1 MRGTIVI
8 FFVALFVSCNT
19 IDRQDKEQIDELNVR
34 AYSLR
39 YVDVD
44 SVSLLA
50 QKALSLSKH
59 YADGRNEARNNLAF
73 VAYQQMD
80 FDGVDS
86 ILSLIREDSHNQLLL
101 LCAEVMQ
108 MKATQRTGNGE
119 GFFAARSKAE
129 DHLRR
134 IYEGWDEV
142 KGHKKALLVYAQ
154 TEFNIITSTYY
165 YYQEQDSLARAE
177 IHKVL
182 PSLRQRVDTAQ
193 WVYYNYMLG
202 SGGLVEGVNAEE
214 VTLREFDYLYRA
226 YNIARRM
233 SMAYFEANCLQSFA
247 SMFLQHEELIANQ
260 RLDGYQV
267 LKAHHVNWFEDG
279 EDLPLAFGQHALS
292 LFQQYDDLFQ
302 TACTYRTLGEIYFHR
317 GDYDGALEN
326 YSRAIYLVNHHH
338 LTYYAD
344 ISPDTLSLFNPD
356 NVEQR
361 VEMQWINDARISTV
375 PEWIA
380 GIRQQLMLVF
390 SALDMKQASDYNR
403 NAYLDLLQSA
413 NQNLELEE
421 RSAELE
427 TQMRELRWR
436 LYLSVLLM
444 LAAIGLFFFFRRRFR
459 QPVSTADNVE
469 LNALAE
475 QTEQVE
481 EQLLVSKQHIVEN
494 KRKNAENR
502 AKVSLVHAILP
513 FLDRIGGEVRY
524 MVKSGKVEKERQKYI
539 TELIDQIEQYN
550 DILTKWIKMEQGQ
563 LDLHIST
570 VSIDKLMGIVQA
582 GRYAFDQKGIELNV
596 TPSGLYAKGDES
608 LTLFMMNTLADNAR
622 KFTPNG
628 GRVCLS
634 AEATDEYVEVRV
646 ADTGAGLSEGDVG
659 LLMNN
664 KVYDATKI
672 GDTSNANKGTGFG
685 LMNCRGIIEKYKKV
699 SSIFA
704 CCAFGVQSKLGE
716 GSTFYFRLPR
726 VIKLLLFLLC
736 LPVLTWG
743 NQVSAL
749 CDSVYQ
755 MNVEGRYNEALS
767 YADRALSALNQ
778 EYPHQSPLLLLDTLD
793 ANREGAELLWAQ
805 AGVDADYPQIVELR
819 NEVALAALALH
830 EWKLY
835 AYNNRICTRLY
846 KFIHQ
851 DKSLPGYYHQLEQT
865 HQNSNILLA
874 FILIISVVILL
885 FAARYRQRIM
895 QVLLHRQNEMQEQA
909 LSKQD
914 ELSKNEYEDARL
926 YVQNQVLDNCLSTI
940 KHESMYYPSRI
951 RLLVEQMKESDIS
964 QLSELVDYYHHI
976 YTLLCRQADMQ
987 VSQPGFKRQKVDVG
1001 RVLRRATQTCTR
1013 LSKKHEIQLSFATE
1027 PTIGA
1032 ASVVADEI
1040 LLDYLIESL
1049 LAGMLHDNAEITM
1062 LAEEDGDFVC
1072 FILRDKTMT
1081 LTEEQLANL
1090 FYPDHKHISN
1100 LVAKQILREHDT
1112 YANHPGCRLMAQV
1125 AEGGGYEIY
1134 FTLLKSK

>member
-8 FFVALFVSCNT
+8 FCALLFVSCNSVN
-19 IDRQDKEQIDELNVR
+19 RQEKERVDKLNAK

-44 SVSLLA
+44 SVTMLA
-50 QKALSLSKH
+50 QEALSLSPR

-86 ILSLIREDSHNQLLL
+86 ILSLIRDDSHNHLLL

-119 GFFAARSKAE
+119 VFFAARSRAE
-129 DHLRR
+129 NHLKR

-142 KGHKKALLVYAQ
+142 KHNKALLVYAQ
-154 TEFNIITSTYY
+154 TEFDIITSTYY
-165 YYQEQDSLARAE
+165 YYQEQDSLAKAE
-177 IHKVL
+177 IYKVM

-202 SGGLVEGVNAEE
+202 SGGLVEGKDAEE
-214 VTLREFDYLYRA
+214 ITLREFDYLYRA

-247 SMFLQHEELIANQ
+247 SMFLQNEELIANQ
-260 RLDGYQV
+260 RQDGYQA
-267 LKAHHVNWFEDG
+267 LKVHHVNWLEDG
-279 EDLPLAFGQHALS
+279 EDLALAFCQHALA

-302 TACTYRTLGEIYFHR
+302 TACTYRTLGEICFHR

-326 YSRAIYLVNHHH
+326 YTQAIHLVNRHH

-380 GIRQQLMLVF
+380 GIRQQLMLAF

-427 TQMRELRWR
+427 KQMRELRWL
-436 LYLSVLLM
+436 LYLGGLLM
-444 LAAIGLFFFFRRRFR
+444 AVAIGLFFFFRRRLG
-459 QPVSTADNVE
+459 QPISTADDIE
-469 LNALAE
+469 LTALAE
-475 QTEQVE
+475 KTEQVE
-481 EQLLVSKQHIVEN
+481 EQLLVSKRHIVEN

-524 MVKSGKVEKERQKYI
+524 MARHGKVEEERQKYI

-550 DILTKWIKMEQGQ
+550 DILTQWIKMEQGQ

-570 VSIDKLMGIVQA
+570 VSIDKLMEIVQT
-582 GRYAFDQKGIELNV
+582 GRYAFDQKGVELNV
-596 TPSGLYAKGDES
+596 VPSGLYAKADES

-622 KFTPNG
+622 KFTPKG
-628 GRVCLS
+628 GRVSLS
-634 AEATDEYVEVRV
+634 AEATEEYVEVRV
-646 ADTGAGLSEGDVG
+646 ADTGAGLSDGDVE

-664 KVYDATKI
+664 KVYDAAKI
-672 GDTSNANKGTGFG
+672 GEATNENKGTGFG

-726 VIKLLLFLLC
+726 VMRMLLFLLS
-736 LPVLTWG
+736 LPMMAWG
-743 NQVSAL
+743 NKVPAL

-767 YADRALSALNQ
+767 YADSALSVLNQ
-778 EYPHQSPLLLLDTLD
+778 EHPNQLPLLLLDTLS

-805 AGVDADYPQIVELR
+805 AGVETNYFQIVELR

-830 EWKLY
+830 EWNLY
-835 AYNNRICTRLY
+835 AYNNRIFTRLY

-851 DKSLPGYYHQLEQT
+851 DKGLPEYYHRLEQT
-865 HQNSNILLA
+865 HQNSNILLVL
-874 FILIISVVILL
+874 ILLISLVILV
-885 FAARYRQRIM
+885 FAIRYHQRIM

-951 RLLVEQMKESDIS
+951 RVLVEKMGKGDIN
-964 QLSELVDYYHHI
+964 QLSELVSYYHHI

-987 VSQPGFKRQKVDVG
+987 VSQPGFKRQKVNVAG
-1001 RVLRRATQTCTR
+1001 ILRRAEHVCAQ
-1013 LSKKHEIQLSFATE
+1013 LSKKEAIQVAFTVAESSVETC
-1027 PTIGA
+1027 
-1032 ASVVADEI
+1032 SVVADEV

-1049 LAGMLHDNAEITM
+1049 LTGMIHGNAQLT
-1062 LAEEDGDFVC
+1062 LSAEEDGDFVR
-1072 FILRDKTMT
+1072 FVLRDNTLT

-1090 FYPDHKHISN
+1090 FYPDHEHISY

-1125 AEGGGYEIY
+1125 AEDGGYEIY

>member
-8 FFVALFVSCNT
+8 FCALLFVSCNSVN
-19 IDRQDKEQIDELNVR
+19 RQDKEQIDELNVR

-44 SVSLLA
+44 SVSMLA
-50 QKALSLSKH
+50 HKALSLSKH

-129 DHLRR
+129 DHLKR
-134 IYEGWDEV
+134 IYEGWNEV
-142 KGHKKALLVYAQ
+142 KGHNKALLVYAQ
-154 TEFNIITSTYY
+154 TEFDIITSTYY

-177 IHKVL
+177 IYKVM

-202 SGGLVEGVNAEE
+202 SGGLVEGKDAEE
-214 VTLREFDYLYRA
+214 ITLREFDYLYRA
-226 YNIARRM
+226 YNLARRM

-247 SMFLQHEELIANQ
+247 SMFLQNEELIANQ
-260 RLDGYQV
+260 RQDGYQV
-267 LKAHHVNWFEDG
+267 LKAHHVNWIEDG
-279 EDLPLAFGQHALS
+279 DDLSLAFCQHALS

-302 TACTYRTLGEIYFHR
+302 TACTYRTLGEICFYR
-317 GDYDGALEN
+317 GNYDGALEN
-326 YSRAIYLVNHHH
+326 YAQAIHLVNLHH

-361 VEMQWINDARISTV
+361 VEMQWINDSRISTV

-380 GIRQQLMLVF
+380 GIRQQLMLAF

-427 TQMRELRWR
+427 KQMRGLRWL
-436 LYLSVLLM
+436 LYLGGLLM
-444 LAAIGLFFFFRRRFR
+444 IVAIGLFLFFRRRLG
-459 QPVSTADNVE
+459 QPISTADDLE
-469 LNALAE
+469 LTALAE
-475 QTEQVE
+475 KTEQVE

-524 MVKSGKVEKERQKYI
+524 MARNGMVEEERQKYI
-539 TELIDQIEQYN
+539 TELVDQIEQYN

-570 VSIDKLMGIVQA
+570 VSIDKLMEIVQT
-582 GRYAFDQKGIELNV
+582 GRYAFDQKGVELSV
-596 TPSGLYAKGDES
+596 VPSGLYAKADES

-622 KFTPNG
+622 KFTPKG
-628 GRVCLS
+628 GKVSLS
-634 AEATDEYVEVRV
+634 AEATEEYVEVRV
-646 ADTGAGLSEGDVG
+646 TDTGAGLSEDDVE

-672 GDTSNANKGTGFG
+672 GKATSENKGTGFG

-726 VIKLLLFLLC
+726 VIRMILFLLS
-736 LPVLTWG
+736 LPMMAWG
-743 NQVSAL
+743 NNELAL

-755 MNVEGRYNEALS
+755 MNLEARYNEALS
-767 YADRALSALNQ
+767 YADKALSALNQ
-778 EYPHQSPLLLLDTLD
+778 AHPNQFPLLLLDTLD
-793 ANREGAELLWAQ
+793 ANHEGAELLWAQ
-805 AGVDADYPQIVELR
+805 VGIDVDYSQIVELR

-851 DKSLPGYYHQLEQT
+851 DKNLPEYYHRLEQT
-865 HQNSNILLA
+865 HQNSNILLV
-874 FILIISVVILL
+874 FILLISIVILV
-885 FAARYRQRIM
+885 FAVRYRQRIM

-914 ELSKNEYEDARL
+914 ELSKNEYEDSRL

-951 RLLVEQMKESDIS
+951 RVLVEKMEESDIN
-964 QLSELVDYYHHI
+964 QLSELVSYYHHI

-987 VSQPGFKRQKVDVG
+987 VSQPGFKRQKVNVAEI
-1001 RVLRRATQTCTR
+1001 LRRATQNCTR
-1013 LSKKHEIQLSFATE
+1013 LSKKSEMQLSFATE
-1027 PTIGA
+1027 SSVGA
-1032 ASVVADEI
+1032 ASVVADEV

-1049 LAGMLHDNAEITM
+1049 LMGMIHNNAQLT
-1062 LAEEDGDFVC
+1062 LSAEEDGDFIR
-1072 FILRDKTMT
+1072 FILRDNTMEQ
-1081 LTEEQLANL
+1081 TEEKLANL
-1090 FYPDHKHISN
+1090 FYPDHEHISY
-1100 LVAKQILREHDT
+1100 LVAKQILREHDIYT
-1112 YANHPGCRLMAQV
+1112 NHPGCRLVAQK
-1125 AEGGGYEIY
+1125 ADEGGYEIY